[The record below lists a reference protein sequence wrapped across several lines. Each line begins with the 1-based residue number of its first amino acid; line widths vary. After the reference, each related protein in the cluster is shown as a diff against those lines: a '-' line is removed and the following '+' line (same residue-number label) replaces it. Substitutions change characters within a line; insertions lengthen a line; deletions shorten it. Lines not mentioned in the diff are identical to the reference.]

1 MGRHERAYLSFRLEM
16 KFKRSAP
23 SGRNVAAFLSLWWAF
38 RWLMIICRPRF
49 TALIASVRCSSC
61 SLSLSVS
68 HFVSTHWVLRCVEQL
83 VQRRPEDER
92 STVGTFS
99 SAELLALPWH
109 QYDYGFRK
117 CGRILIGH
125 SQLHLPAPVDT
136 RLVKIVFPFCLIRV
150 PFTFFLPPT
159 SRLAVASPHLAAV
172 YLGKWKKASG
182 ASVFQVTGWKCYK
195 NEWNFHLVACFI
207 WRETVTWYFYFFIL
221 LVFHEQT
228 TADGTAMTRKRDE
241 HQASGTAV

>member
-1 MGRHERAYLSFRLEM
+1 
-16 KFKRSAP
+16 
-23 SGRNVAAFLSLWWAF
+23 
-38 RWLMIICRPRF
+38 MIICRPRF

-150 PFTFFLPPT
+150 PFTFFLPPHV
-159 SRLAVASPHLAAV
+159 SSGRRFSPPGGRLFREMKE
-172 YLGKWKKASG
+172 GIR
-182 ASVFQVTGWKCYK
+182 
-195 NEWNFHLVACFI
+195 CFCLPSD
-207 WRETVTWYFYFFIL
+207 RMKML
-221 LVFHEQT
+221 Q
-228 TADGTAMTRKRDE
+228 K
-241 HQASGTAV
+241 